1 MVSNATTGILDNS
14 VPDLHPGKTMCR
26 LASCDGDDDDET
38 VSHQEVVHHG
48 CKSAKLSPRRPFIVF
63 MAGGMGVGKSYVLRW
78 AYNKGYFDTS
88 RYVMVDPDRLKCML
102 PEMRE
107 LIRRDR
113 STAGTL
119 THAESTYIAEIAQ
132 ECALQEGK
140 NIIVDVSHF
149 LCPACTLCTTTHSNA
164 HAVSQCNP
172 RAVQS
177 WKLRKSS

>member
-1 MVSNATTGILDNS
+1 
-14 VPDLHPGKTMCR
+14 MCR
-26 LASCDGDDDDET
+26 LASCDGDDDDT
-38 VSHQEVVHHG
+38 NSPQEVDHHS
-48 CKSAKLSPRRPFIVF
+48 CKSVKMSPRRPFIVF
-63 MAGGMGVGKSYVLRW
+63 MAGGMGVGKSYALRW

-149 LCPACTLCTTTHSNA
+149 TPPLTPTLFQCEIKVYGSLLLLCTHCV
-164 HAVSQCNP
+164 AVAPIAGVPSGLAMVPDCF
-172 RAVQS
+172 RKASSRSSAV
-177 WKLRKSS
+177 